1 MVNLRKINKIVSHI
15 TTACHKD
22 NMTKNLATTTEHM
35 SNKIEKKVPVD
46 TIITNYYIPDEIAP
60 FAKRLVNSS
69 GSTMRPGGERVLDAI
84 ETTREK
90 LSKIKDLEIKKTFS
104 SLYER
109 IINETTN
116 IENLSGGIITISQK
130 LEKVENPEI
139 KEMLL
144 SELRTLTNMSKKG
157 FKNNFQD
164 KMVFIEDCSDAIN
177 ILNEKYLNLHSEPR
191 EFYKW
196 LDRKNSWFADVLDGE
211 KKSETTYRKHYAS
224 SRQSTMDY
232 EKYCSQFDMQTEIK
246 IPETFQNDLKLEAFR
261 KFVDVYEYDYPE
273 IINKI
278 YTSEYLKT
286 QPQKI
291 RKIFQKI
298 QKKYGTLVISSN
310 ANLTVNDA
318 KYVEEELRLW
328 KQAGKGNTILPK
340 VINVDSLDRSLRQ
353 GNCFGSANY
362 YYNKVKVQD
371 LLNIDTNIKHSESTL
386 RHEINHLNDKHPFQN
401 IFDVIKWNLNKM
413 LHENAWKKE
422 LDNAGIPK
430 NLQDYALTEAC
441 ELKSVTAESNMKK
454 LSKKFKTQLKK
465 TVKMQDWIFNLKD
478 NKIRMHIIKKKKAT
492 LTGNSNN
499 LT

>member
-1 MVNLRKINKIVSHI
+1 MVKLRKINEIISHI

-22 NMTKNLATTTEHM
+22 DMTKNIAATAKHTSHV
-35 SNKIEKKVPVD
+35 IEKNVPAD
-46 TIITNYYIPDEIAP
+46 TIIANYYIPDEVAP
-60 FAKRLVNSS
+60 FAKRLLNSN
-69 GSTMRPGGERVLDAI
+69 GSNVRPGGERVLEAI
-84 ETTREK
+84 EKTREK
-90 LSKIKDLEIKKTFS
+90 LSKLKDLEIKKTFS

-109 IINETTN
+109 IVNETTN
-116 IENLSGGIITISQK
+116 IKNLSGIIITISQK
-130 LEKVENPEI
+130 LEMIENPEI
-139 KEMLL
+139 KEALL
-144 SELRTLTNMSKKG
+144 SELRTLTNMDKKG
-157 FKNNFQD
+157 FKKYFRD
-164 KMVFIEDCSDAIN
+164 KIELIEDCSDAIN
-177 ILNEKYLNLHSEPR
+177 ILNGKYLNLHSEPR
-191 EFYKW
+191 EFYEW
-196 LDRKNSWFADVLDGE
+196 LDKKNSWFADVLDGK
-211 KKSETTYRKHYAS
+211 KKSPDKYRKGFATDKKK
-224 SRQSTMDY
+224 TMDY
-232 EKYCSQFDMQTEIK
+232 EMYCSQFDMHTEIK
-246 IPETFQNDLKLEAFR
+246 TPETFQNDLKLEAFR

-340 VINVDSLDRSLRQ
+340 VINVDFLDRSLRQ
-353 GNCFGSANY
+353 GNCFGSASY